1 MSARLNYVFS
11 RVQEPCSGTIP
22 FFFSTNQK
30 KMATFTG
37 QQEQQWDHVVF
48 HKKSVRGPSTSKT
61 AHLNAQRRAGNVT
74 TQRKR
79 MGKSNTSAVAM
90 ADRVGGAA
98 NMCKLE
104 TDNESLK
111 HAKVGRELR
120 TAIQQARAA
129 KGLTQKQLAT
139 QLNVKV
145 TMIADYEVGR
155 AIPNPQ
161 FLVRMEHKLGCT
173 LPRHKKK
180 KSIASAGSS
189 SGASGTS
196 GAAGGARKGKK
207 KKKKAAVVDLMKG
220 LRISK

>member
-1 MSARLNYVFS
+1 
-11 RVQEPCSGTIP
+11 
-22 FFFSTNQK
+22 
-30 KMATFTG
+30 MATFTG

-90 ADRVGGAA
+90 ADRVGGEA

-145 TMIADYEVGR
+145 TMIADYEAGR

-180 KSIASAGSS
+180 KSAKENASD
-189 SGASGTS
+189 
-196 GAAGGARKGKK
+196 AAGGARKGKK
-207 KKKKAAVVDLMKG
+207 KKKKGSAVVDLMKG